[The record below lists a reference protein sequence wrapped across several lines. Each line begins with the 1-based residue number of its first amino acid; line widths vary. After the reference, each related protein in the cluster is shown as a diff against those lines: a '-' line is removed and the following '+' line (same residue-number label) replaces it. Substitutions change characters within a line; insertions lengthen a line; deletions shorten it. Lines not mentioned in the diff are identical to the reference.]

1 MSPVEYN
8 LAALASISG
17 VMERPKSGGLSGS
30 SSSVGGGGTGG
41 FTLADLISNVGGDQE
56 GDADVRWSEDQ
67 GGEHGAVHHGQQGLA
82 LSNLAA
88 LAKLEEMERQGVGR
102 GSWPPPDPNLLLPL
116 DRDRDGLTRSLSNLG
131 SDAVSPGNLSLISP
145 SLLSPSVVSPG
156 HSSISPL
163 PLGLTVPG
171 GMIGPSTSPLSPLDN
186 LMPGLGLGSQSVSPI
201 PGSSGSSQPILR
213 SGINMAGLLSQPGSV
228 QPRWRLNIST
238 DSRQSGQAPIIIFI
252 THFPFL

>member
-17 VMERPKSGGLSGS
+17 AMERPKSGGLSGS
-30 SSSVGGGGTGG
+30 SSSVGGGTGG

-56 GDADVRWSEDQ
+56 GEAEVRWSEDQ
-67 GGEHGAVHHGQQGLA
+67 GEHGQQGLA

-171 GMIGPSTSPLSPLDN
+171 MIGPSTSPLSPLDN

-201 PGSSGSSQPILR
+201 PGSSSQPILR

-228 QPRWRLNIST
+228 QPR
-238 DSRQSGQAPIIIFI
+238 
-252 THFPFL
+252 